1 VNHLLFNK
9 IKLNLVSRGLKL
21 NMFGGIMQSY

>member
-1 VNHLLFNK
+1 
-9 IKLNLVSRGLKL
+9 VSRGLKL